1 MKRLTFPLFKPDLP
15 FAHEDANR
23 YLPWVIAVMSCLTV
37 FLAGA
42 GITLNSIFVEHNR
55 DFEHRLQIQ
64 VPYNNGEEETSAR
77 AIVAR
82 LESLPGVTKA
92 NITPETQ
99 LKKILGPWLGN
110 EEFLDLLPVP
120 AVVEV
125 WMDPTAYEKGDISAD
140 LLREELAA
148 FPTVSI
154 DDYREWVADLNAI
167 TAGLRH
173 AIYIV
178 AFLLL
183 AAAVTV
189 VILITRASVQIH
201 FPIVR
206 LLHRMGAEDHYITRQ
221 FQLNASMLTL
231 KGAAIG
237 TVVGATLYAVAMLY
251 LHAFE
256 LPILPP
262 SLISL
267 PHLILFFFLPFLMS
281 LGVALTTF
289 FSVQL
294 MLTRI
299 Y

>member
-1 MKRLTFPLFKPDLP
+1 MRRLPLFTPDLP
-15 FAHEDANR
+15 FAQEDANR

-42 GITLNSIFVEHNR
+42 GITLNSIFIEHNR
-55 DFEHRLQIQ
+55 EFEYRLQIQ
-64 VPYNNGEEETSAR
+64 VPYDDGKEDVSAR

-82 LESLPGVTKA
+82 LQNTPGIAGASVT
-92 NITPETQ
+92 PQER
-99 LKKILGPWLGN
+99 LKKILGPWLGDEN
-110 EEFLDLLPVP
+110 FLDLLPVP

-125 WMDPTAYEKGDISAD
+125 KMDGKAYEKGSVSSAIVRD
-140 LLREELAA
+140 SLAKD
-148 FPTVSI
+148 FPGIAV
-154 DDYREWVADLNAI
+154 DDYREWVSNLNAI
-167 TAGLRH
+167 TSGLRH

-206 LLHRMGAEDHYITRQ
+206 LLHRMGAEDRYITRQ

-231 KGAAIG
+231 KGAAAG
-237 TVVGATLYAVAMLY
+237 TVTGALLYALAMLY

-256 LPILPP
+256 LPILPQ
-262 SLISL
+262 SIIVT
-267 PHLILFFFLPFLMS
+267 PHLVLFFCLPFLMS
-281 LGVALTTF
+281 IGVAITTF
-289 FSVQL
+289 FSVQM
-294 MLTRI
+294 MLTRL